1 MIDFAA
7 SPDLNS
13 SFRFLAWSMALAT
26 AIVTAHYARRTS
38 WHFVPAVTLWGATVY
53 HVGVGLHQMYYWA
66 IWRSR
71 GDADSGLT
79 EALLSVRHFTWLC
92 LVIMVIGGVMMMQPL
107 FRYYAGKYWPF
118 AGVLGVIILWAI
130 GYGDARWL

>member
-1 MIDFAA
+1 MEFAA

-13 SFRFLAWSMALAT
+13 AFRFLAWSMAFAT

-38 WHFVPAVTLWGATVY
+38 GHFVPAVTLWGATIY
-53 HVGVGLHQMYYWA
+53 HVGLGLHQMYYWS

-71 GDADSGLT
+71 GDADVDLT
-79 EALLSVRHFTWLC
+79 EMLLSVRHFTSAC

-107 FRYYAGKYWPF
+107 LRHYAGQYWPF
-118 AGVLGVIILWAI
+118 AGVLGVSILWAI